1 MREYLKGRSRDC
13 AARHQHRYTL
23 PSGVFYGIEDL
34 MASWRKMYT
43 WRINCSPR
51 FANIWHHEPDDSA
64 FTAFTR
70 YTVMRSTKREMEH
83 KVGLREQGTSDKKG
97 TKKGTCSNRSQS
109 PLSPAGRLVTACV
122 TAQVLRQSLRSAGHT
137 LAYTVTVRWKKTGA
151 RCQGNHRVGYVAV

>member
-1 MREYLKGRSRDC
+1 
-13 AARHQHRYTL
+13 
-23 PSGVFYGIEDL
+23 

-64 FTAFTR
+64 LTAFAR
-70 YTVMRSTKREMEH
+70 YTVMRLTKREMEH

-122 TAQVLRQSLRSAGHT
+122 TAQGACLALFFLFKMAAECLNEMLWLSTTAEPPLSWPYTGIYCNCAMEKNPSALSRQSPSRLRCGLDDVT
-137 LAYTVTVRWKKTGA
+137 L
-151 RCQGNHRVGYVAV
+151 